1 MLRPALRPPRVVG
14 RAACVLT
21 VLGIDIGPDLC
32 GVARVQVESI
42 GRSRLTWSGLLSFE
56 DVFKEVERAAV
67 DLVAI
72 ECPEEV
78 HQGLVRLRGAAAL
91 RSASQHIGDCKRIAG
106 RVEGLLMARKL
117 AYETTT
123 ARIWRAALCGRA
135 AATDAQVKTALTLR
149 CEMGKT
155 NNHVR
160 DAVGVAIWA
169 GMRAGR
175 ERRTA

>member
-1 MLRPALRPPRVVG
+1 MF
-14 RAACVLT
+14 
-21 VLGIDIGPDLC
+21 GIDIGPVLC
-32 GVARVQVESI
+32 GVARVQVEPI
-42 GRSRLTWSGLLSFE
+42 GRSRLTWSGLLPWE
-56 DVFKEVERAAV
+56 EVTAELESAKV

-106 RVEGLLMARKL
+106 RIEGLLMARKAL
-117 AYETTT
+117 YETTT
-123 ARIWRAALCGRA
+123 ARVWRAALCGRA
-135 AATDAQVKTALTLR
+135 NATDAQVKTALTLR

-155 NNHVR
+155 NNHIR
-160 DAVGVAIWA
+160 DAAGVAIWA
-169 GMRAGR
+169 GMRAQR